1 MNLTANIIGAT
12 GLVGNQLIQLLL
24 ENSNFKKIRI
34 FVRHDSGIK
43 HQKLEQ
49 HIVSFS
55 EKKVWS
61 KFLKGDILFS
71 TLGTT
76 LTQAGNKD
84 AQYEVDYTFNLNFAK
99 AAKKNGIKN
108 YILVSSIGANSK
120 SKIFYLSM
128 KGDLD
133 IAVAKLGFEK
143 LTILRPASL
152 VGKRKVKRLAEI
164 ITIPAVSF
172 ITKLILKK
180 YRPITGEKV
189 ATAMIN
195 AAISPTSEKTVWEGN
210 EVFLLAGE
218 K

>member
-12 GLVGNQLIQLLL
+12 GLVGDQLIQLLL
-24 ENSNFKKIRI
+24 DNSNFKKIRI
-34 FVRHDSGIK
+34 FVRHDSRLK
-43 HQKLEQ
+43 HPKLEQ

-55 EKKVWS
+55 DEKVWS

-76 LTQAGNKD
+76 LTQAGNRD

-143 LTILRPASL
+143 LIILRPASL
-152 VGKRKVKRLAEI
+152 VGKRKVKRLTEI

-172 ITKLILKK
+172 ITKFILKK
-180 YRPITGEKV
+180 YRPITVGKV

-195 AAISPTSEKTVWEGN
+195 AAISPTSEKTVWEGK